1 MSNEPPKPKR
11 SVHYSICHVNCSL
24 TSPSKLIRY
33 IVCMSSITSAVLAED
48 AIKAALNNYK
58 VKKENKAAAAAAAS
72 AN

>member
-1 MSNEPPKPKR
+1 MSVVVLAAEGFLQQYLIL
-11 SVHYSICHVNCSL
+11 SVYV
-24 TSPSKLIRY
+24 
-33 IVCMSSITSAVLAED
+33 ITCAVLAED